1 MTSKRVYF
9 QEIRS
14 VKINIASI
22 FTIDRDPFFVLEIK
36 NSLTMLFIGP
46 PITPVV
52 KQELV
57 YNLLPCNFSCTVFTI
72 FTRWH

>member
-1 MTSKRVYF
+1 MTSKKVYF
-9 QEIRS
+9 QEIKS
-14 VKINIASI
+14 VKTNIATI

-57 YNLLPCNFSCTVFTI
+57 YNLLPYNFSSTVFTI